1 MCLALPGV
9 VESVEEPFAI
19 VDFSGTKKKVRIDL
33 IDDVKPGEYVLVHV
47 GFAIE
52 KIDEQE
58 AKELEEM
65 LNEILAPPEEVR

>member
-1 MCLALPGV
+1 MCLAIPGV

-19 VDFSGTKKKVRIDL
+19 VDFSGTRKKVRIDL

-65 LNEILAPPEEVR
+65 LNEILIPPEEV

>member
-1 MCLALPGV
+1 MCLAIPGV

-65 LNEILAPPEEVR
+65 LNEILAPPEEVQ